1 MSKLK
6 WISPF
11 ISTSM
16 MLVVLLRLKLVHDI
30 ELIKEQDARDFA
42 KKFKTL

>member
-1 MSKLK
+1 VDFALYFSINDASSLIKTRAQFMD
-6 WISPF
+6 
-11 ISTSM
+11 
-16 MLVVLLRLKLVHDI
+16 V